1 MFAIICN
8 GAIVER
14 DYRSKS
20 DALNASKK
28 YPGSV
33 VISQHTE
40 KFRMIEEHSR
50 KRCL

>member
-1 MFAIICN
+1 MFAIIYN
-8 GAIVER
+8 EGVIER
-14 DYRSKS
+14 DYPFKV

-40 KFRMIEEHSR
+40 KFRKYEEHSR

>member
-28 YPGSV
+28 YVNAEV
-33 VISQHTE
+33 VSQNT
-40 KFRMIEEHSR
+40 KRFRFIEERSR
-50 KRCL
+50 KR

>member
-1 MFAIICN
+1 MFAIIYN
-8 GAIVER
+8 EGIVER
-14 DYRSKS
+14 DCPFKV

-40 KFRMIEEHSR
+40 KFRMIEEKVR
-50 KRCL
+50 KR

>member
-1 MFAIICN
+1 MFAIIYN
-8 GAIVER
+8 EGIVER
-14 DYRSKS
+14 DYPLKV

-33 VISQHTE
+33 VINQHTE
-40 KFRMIEEHSR
+40 KFRKYEEYSR